1 MAVNYPARKFGIK
14 RGDSF
19 EVIQEKSKGKCVA
32 IHLEVT
38 PVDEQY
44 TTTSPTK
51 SPKEQNGGVPFNED
65 WCKAIAMPGYEAV
78 MSKSPKYEVENL
90 EDGDS
95 NKKDS
100 STISPKRD
108 TSLESSETAYD
119 EEFNQP
125 KEVRDDMYRL
135 EKNKMRSPS
144 EGKACLDRYRLAS
157 SRIFSLIDEVCV
169 SVMYVFLL
177 CMCTVNVCCVT
188 HISYLNNKCRLWL
201 KI

>member
-1 MAVNYPARKFGIK
+1 LAVNYPARKFGIK

-32 IHLEVT
+32 VHLPVT

-51 SPKEQNGGVPFNED
+51 SQKQSGVPFNED

-90 EDGDS
+90 EDD
-95 NKKDS
+95 NKKDA
-100 STISPKRD
+100 SPKRD
-108 TSLESSETAYD
+108 TSLESSELAYD
-119 EEFNQP
+119 DEFNQP
-125 KEVRDDMYRL
+125 KEVRDAMYRQ

-169 SVMYVFLL
+169 SLF
-177 CMCTVNVCCVT
+177 CAFNV
-188 HISYLNNKCRLWL
+188 
-201 KI
+201 

>member
-19 EVIQEKSKGKCVA
+19 EVIQEKSKGKCVS
-32 IHLEVT
+32 IHLPVT

-44 TTTSPTK
+44 STTSPTK
-51 SPKEQNGGVPFNED
+51 SPKEHGKKQSGVPFNED

-90 EDGDS
+90 EDD
-95 NKKDS
+95 NKKGS
-100 STISPKRD
+100 RD
-108 TSLESSETAYD
+108 TSLDSSETAYD

-125 KEVRDDMYRL
+125 KEVRDEMYRQ

-157 SRIFSLIDEVCV
+157 SRIFSLIDEVSISLLLYV
-169 SVMYVFLL
+169 SLHIILPYS
-177 CMCTVNVCCVT
+177 
-188 HISYLNNKCRLWL
+188 HIISYLNNKRRLWL

>member
-51 SPKEQNGGVPFNED
+51 SPKQQSGGVPFNED

-78 MSKSPKYEVENL
+78 MSKPPKYEVENL
-90 EDGDS
+90 KDGDD
-95 NKKDS
+95 KKGS
-100 STISPKRD
+100 SSSSPKRD
-108 TSLESSETAYD
+108 TSLESSESAYD
-119 EEFNQP
+119 NEFNQP
-125 KEVRDDMYRL
+125 KEVRDEMYRL

-169 SVMYVFLL
+169 SLFFAF
-177 CMCTVNVCCVT
+177 NV
-188 HISYLNNKCRLWL
+188 
-201 KI
+201 

>member
-44 TTTSPTK
+44 TTTSPSK
-51 SPKEQNGGVPFNED
+51 SPKKDVPFNED

-78 MSKSPKYEVENL
+78 MSKSPKYDNENL
-90 EDGDS
+90 EDSD
-95 NKKDS
+95 NKKGSS

-108 TSLESSETAYD
+108 TSLESSESAYD

-125 KEVRDDMYRL
+125 KEVRDEMYRL

-157 SRIFSLIDEVCV
+157 SRIFSLIDEVR
-169 SVMYVFLL
+169 VF
-177 CMCTVNVCCVT
+177 
-188 HISYLNNKCRLWL
+188 IY
-201 KI
+201 I

>member
-1 MAVNYPARKFGIK
+1 LAVNYPARKFGIK

-19 EVIQEKSKGKCVA
+19 EVIQEKSKGQCIA
-32 IHLEVT
+32 IHLPVT

-44 TTTSPTK
+44 TTSPTK
-51 SPKEQNGGVPFNED
+51 SPKQQNGGVPFNED

-90 EDGDS
+90 EDGD

-119 EEFNQP
+119 DEFNQP
-125 KEVRDDMYRL
+125 KEVRDDMYRQ

-157 SRIFSLIDEVCV
+157 SRIFSLIDEVRV
-169 SVMYVFLL
+169 LFI